1 MELIKEFDLIQIFSD
16 GVNYGNVVLH
26 DKNTLR
32 MTSLSSKEMLDLT
45 LDNVALCVVP
55 ANNRNEMEMHFHEID
70 DGGRANDDN
79 LVQITLHFPSGD
91 VPEDEEEQDD
101 FLTPAEEIRQSM
113 MDTGTIRSMT
123 GDVIAEFTKEQGNFV
138 TPRGKYGIQM
148 TSTFMHM
155 QGSQYSYKIKYTD
168 IGSLYLLPKLE
179 GGREAF
185 VIALEKPIRQ
195 GAQKYQYLVLETH
208 KIEHTMTI
216 NLTEEEIKT
225 KYDGQLSPEMT
236 MPTSHLIAKIFKILS
251 QTPVSLKMKNE
262 K

>member
-1 MELIKEFDLIQIFSD
+1 MGLIEKFDLIQIFSD

-123 GDVIAEFTKEQGNFV
+123 GDVIAEFTKEQVF
-138 TPRGKYGIQM
+138 Q
-148 TSTFMHM
+148 
-155 QGSQYSYKIKYTD
+155 
-168 IGSLYLLPKLE
+168 
-179 GGREAF
+179 
-185 VIALEKPIRQ
+185 
-195 GAQKYQYLVLETH
+195 
-208 KIEHTMTI
+208 
-216 NLTEEEIKT
+216 
-225 KYDGQLSPEMT
+225 
-236 MPTSHLIAKIFKILS
+236 KILF
-251 QTPVSLKMKNE
+251 LHYHYRN
-262 K
+262 